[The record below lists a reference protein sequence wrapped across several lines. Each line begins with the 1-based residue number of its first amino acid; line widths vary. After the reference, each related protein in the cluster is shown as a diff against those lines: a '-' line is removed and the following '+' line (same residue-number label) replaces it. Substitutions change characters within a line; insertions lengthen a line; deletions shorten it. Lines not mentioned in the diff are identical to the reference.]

1 MLPSKCVTPFLG
13 IWASSFAPSSVLLV
27 SGKAI
32 INEEKVPRAFARSP
46 TVSHYSKELLLP
58 TTPCHCHRPRHLLP
72 RPPPR
77 DFGLP
82 YSGLLLPVLP
92 LNPDALRR
100 RLHLW
105 PRPHSVPSLALA
117 PTAPMAYARTPLCHR
132 GPLWV
137 GLADL
142 PPTLDASHRSGTAWS
157 LPSEP
162 GLALSPSKIRRPA
175 SPSPARRR
183 T

>member
-1 MLPSKCVTPFLG
+1 MAEQRSFSAGFRCLPHAPPLSARSRVSRSMSSSSTTSPTSKTAAKGLRPSVLG
-13 IWASSFAPSSVLLV
+13 I
-27 SGKAI
+27 
-32 INEEKVPRAFARSP
+32 
-46 TVSHYSKELLLP
+46 LLP
-58 TTPCHCHRPRHLLP
+58 A
-72 RPPPR
+72 
-77 DFGLP
+77 
-82 YSGLLLPVLP
+82 LP

-100 RLHLW
+100 RPHLW
-105 PRPHSVPSLALA
+105 PRPHSVPSLAPA
-117 PTAPMAYARTPLCHR
+117 PTAPTAYARTPLCHR

-162 GLALSPSKIRRPA
+162 GLALFLSEMRRPA